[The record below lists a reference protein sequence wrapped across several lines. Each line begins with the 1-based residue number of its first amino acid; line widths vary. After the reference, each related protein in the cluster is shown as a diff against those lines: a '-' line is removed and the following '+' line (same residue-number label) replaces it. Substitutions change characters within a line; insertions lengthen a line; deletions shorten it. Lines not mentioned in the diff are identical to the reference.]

1 MAKYAFSE
9 HKACSRVLN
18 SFAVSE
24 SNTPATHISVTKKG
38 SSRGLHVHFYYYFH
52 VNNGGIICIK
62 ISAHFL
68 KAL

>member
-9 HKACSRVLN
+9 YKACSRVLN

-24 SNTPATHISVTKKG
+24 SNTPATHIS
-38 SSRGLHVHFYYYFH
+38 SSRGLHVHFYFYFH

>member
-18 SFAVSE
+18 FFAVSE
-24 SNTPATHISVTKKG
+24 SNTPATRIS
-38 SSRGLHVHFYYYFH
+38 SSRGLHVHFYFYFH

-62 ISAHFL
+62 ISALFL